1 MAKNV
6 VILVFISARYRY
18 RTSNNVQMRRG
29 RERGGERGGR
39 EGEGGQGGGW
49 EGGQKGWGGISLKT
63 VDYNHFL
70 IEEIQFLSSQH
81 SS

>member
-39 EGEGGQGGGW
+39 EGEGGQGGVGRGDRR
-49 EGGQKGWGGISLKT
+49 GGG
-63 VDYNHFL
+63 VFL
-70 IEEIQFLSSQH
+70 
-81 SS
+81 